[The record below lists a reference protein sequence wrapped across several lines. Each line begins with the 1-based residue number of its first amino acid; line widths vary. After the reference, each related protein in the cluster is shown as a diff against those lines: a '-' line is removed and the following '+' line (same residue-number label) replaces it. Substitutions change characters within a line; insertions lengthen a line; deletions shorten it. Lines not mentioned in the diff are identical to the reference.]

1 MFSAPRSI
9 ATLCRRFS
17 TGRAPLAALQ
27 SYTAQNEPV
36 LGFEAG
42 SAERKQLEE
51 KIKFYDSQV
60 HDVPICIGD
69 EEIRTPDVRYQVRPF
84 DHQNKLAKYYYADKG
99 LLEKAIKVSQE
110 AHAAWERTPLEEKAE
125 IFVRAGDL
133 VAGKYRMDLLAS
145 TMLGQA
151 KNIMQAEIDA
161 ACELAD
167 FYRFNVEF
175 ALNAQKWQPISTE
188 ESNNRMI
195 LRGMEGFWAAIAPFN
210 FTAISGHLSGAP
222 AFMGNVVLWKASD
235 TAMLS
240 SYVCYK
246 ILREAGVPAGVINFV
261 QADGPV
267 FGGVICDSPLLAG
280 INFTGSAKTFHHLW
294 KEVGKRIE
302 NYKSFPR
309 LIGECGG
316 KNFHFVHPSAN
327 LSSVV
332 YGTIRSA
339 FEYSG
344 QKCSACSRMYVPES
358 CWDTVREGLLAE
370 HAKIKLGSPLEA
382 DTFLSA
388 VIDGASFNRIK
399 GYLDH
404 AKSSPKYKILAG
416 GECDNSKGYFVQP
429 TILQTTDP
437 KEKLMTE
444 EIFGPVLTVYVYKD
458 AEYKDILQLIDTSTE
473 YSLTGAIYAEDPAIV
488 KEASQALRFSAGNF
502 YVNDKSTGSVVSQ
515 QPFGGAR
522 KSGTNDKA
530 GGPHYLLKFASPQS
544 IKTTHVPASRWDYPY
559 MSS

>member
-1 MFSAPRSI
+1 MFSWFHSSP
-9 ATLCRRFS
+9 
-17 TGRAPLAALQ
+17 
-27 SYTAQNEPV
+27 SYTATNEAV
-36 LGFEAG
+36 LGYEAG
-42 SAERKQLEE
+42 SPERKELEE

-60 HDVPICIGD
+60 HDVPIVVGD
-69 EEIRTPDVRYQVRPF
+69 EEIRNNDVRYQVRPF

-99 LLEKAIKVSQE
+99 VLEKAIKVSQE
-110 AHAAWERTPLEEKAE
+110 AHSAWERVPLEEKSD
-125 IFVRAGDL
+125 IFLRAADL
-133 VAGKYRMDLLAS
+133 VSGKYRMDLLAS

-175 ALNAQKWQPISTE
+175 GLNAQKWQPISTQ

-210 FTAISGHLSGAP
+210 FTAISGHLAGAP
-222 AFMGNVVLWKASD
+222 AFMGNVVLWKSSD

-240 SYVCYK
+240 SYICYK
-246 ILREAGVPAGVINFV
+246 ILREAGVPSGVINFV
-261 QADGPV
+261 PADGPV
-267 FGGVICDSPLLAG
+267 FGNAVCGSPLLAG

-294 KEVGKRIE
+294 QEVAKNIT

-316 KNFHFVHPSAN
+316 KNFHFVHPTAN
-327 LSSVV
+327 LQSVV
-332 YGTIRSA
+332 YGSLRSA

-344 QKCSACSRMYVPES
+344 QKCSALSRMYVPES
-358 CWDTVREGLLAE
+358 CWDTVREGLTEE
-370 HAKIKLGSPLEA
+370 HKNMKLGSPLEA
-382 DTFLSA
+382 DSFLSA

-399 GYLDH
+399 GYLEH
-404 AKSSPKYKILAG
+404 AKSSPNVKIIAG
-416 GECDNSKGYFVQP
+416 GECDDSQGYYVQP

-437 KEKLMTE
+437 NEKLMQE
-444 EIFGPVLTVYVYKD
+444 EIFGPILTVYVYKD
-458 AEYKDILQLIDTSTE
+458 AEYKSVLKLIDQTSP
-473 YSLTGAIYAEDPAIV
+473 YSLTGAIYADDPAV
-488 KEASQALRFSAGNF
+488 LKEASEALRFSAGNF

-530 GGPHYLLKFASPQS
+530 GGPHYLLKFTSPQS
-544 IKTTHVPASRWDYPY
+544 IKTTSVPASRWDYPY